1 MVVVLD
7 ASVAVAWAMED
18 ELSPVADA
26 ALALVTKQE
35 GFVPALWP
43 WEVGNALVAN
53 WRRKRLSMSALRQA
67 LELIATLPIKRDDDT
82 TVRAWG
88 STLALAERLG
98 LSLYDAAYLD
108 LAKRRGLP
116 LATLDE
122 GLRKAAVAEGIVLLG
137 EAA

>member
-18 ELSPVADA
+18 EVSPVADA
-26 ALALVTKQE
+26 ALALVSKQE
-35 GFVPALWP
+35 GIVPALWP
-43 WEVGNALVAN
+43 WEVGNALVTN
-53 WRRKRLSMSALRQA
+53 WRRKRLSIYAVKQA
-67 LELIATLPIKRDDDT
+67 LDFIATLPINRDEET
-82 TVRAWG
+82 TSRAWG

-98 LSLYDAAYLD
+98 LSLYDAAHLD

-122 GLRKAAVAEGIVLLG
+122 ALRKAAAAEGIVLLG

>member
-18 ELSPVADA
+18 EVSPVANA
-26 ALALVTKQE
+26 ALALVSKQE
-35 GFVPALWP
+35 GIVPALWP

-53 WRRKRLSMSALRQA
+53 WRRKRLSIYAVKQA
-67 LELIATLPIKRDDDT
+67 LEFIATLPINRDEDT
-82 TVRAWG
+82 TSRAWG
-88 STLALAERLG
+88 STLALAERWG

-122 GLRKAAVAEGIVLLG
+122 ALRKAAVAEGIVLLG